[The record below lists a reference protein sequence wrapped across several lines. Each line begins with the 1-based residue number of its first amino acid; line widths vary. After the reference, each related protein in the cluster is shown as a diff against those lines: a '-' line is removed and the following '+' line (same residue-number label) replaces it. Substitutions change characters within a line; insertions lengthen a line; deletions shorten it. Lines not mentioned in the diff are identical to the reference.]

1 MAKNISFCE
10 LIRQIKA
17 DPFKKI
23 EGLTIGYFGLLK
35 QHLQE
40 CEACSIIVNEVME
53 KYKDVPSNPNS
64 DWEQTKYN

>member
-10 LIRQIKA
+10 LIKQIQA

-23 EGLTIGYFGLLK
+23 EGLTISYFGLLK

-40 CEACSIIVNEVME
+40 CEACSKIVNEILE
-53 KYKDVPSNPNS
+53 KYKEIPKDSNS
-64 DWEQTKYN
+64 DWENTKYN